1 MRHALALVMVASL
14 QLLVACGPADRGSA
28 IAEPGDEAVTAQA
41 GLLTF
46 EQAADEFILDAV
58 DWMTTVEDSRQT
70 VALGG
75 YRFTDS
81 TSAQIRNGMRNS
93 ISWVTSPA
101 RGAHEREGLSTL
113 GMCMTAYAM
122 KEAYW
127 RVDSTRRGYI
137 ESNLKFLQRALIGMQ
152 NRTSGNIAQYAFPA
166 TRDSTQY
173 SVKTNAI
180 CGLTFIELYW
190 FWKARAEA
198 VPTDTLLP
206 LYRDDAQ
213 QAAKEVRVFLKRMQQ
228 PTTLPTLTSLP
239 LSISAPDANGDGI
252 YDGIFEEVRGGKLV
266 LATATWGAMAG
277 RYFKK
282 LAEQNWLTAAETTDL
297 LNRANGMKTFF
308 AHALN
313 IGAEHFSPRY
323 TCPTS
328 ACQYKFMEIGD
339 SIAKVAGCNNVNG
352 NTPGNCPNGGD
363 GQWHGRLA
371 PSVDSTPG
379 PLYDN
384 LNGTDPVQWALNAL
398 YGMDPAF
405 NGSHFSHYFS
415 DAAGGAKQVH
425 STNDTYYL
433 MNDSLKRDIFLG
445 LGTYIA
451 HGRVSPTATNVFQL
465 YTSGNEIAHYVR
477 KDTEYQVVTSN
488 YGDNAVSAWAPAG
501 RWASANTT
509 LLKEYPSNPTTA
521 VVFGTEYDFG
531 TLSHLAHWAMK
542 YEKDAATGVVTLSP
556 KVSSTTSRVTVSS
569 ENLASTL
576 CRVLR
581 ARWGTSEC
589 TM

>member
-1 MRHALALVMVASL
+1 MM
-14 QLLVACGPADRGSA
+14 VACGQADRGSTV
-28 IAEPGDEAVTAQA
+28 AEPGGEVVTTQSD
-41 GLLTF
+41 LLTF
-46 EQAADEFILDAV
+46 EQAADEFIRDAI
-58 DWMTTVEDSRQT
+58 DWMITVEDTSQT
-70 VALGG
+70 VPLGG
-75 YRFTDS
+75 YSFTDN

-93 ISWVTSPA
+93 ISWATSPT
-101 RGAHEREGLSTL
+101 RGAHEREGLTNL

-122 KEAYW
+122 KEAYS
-127 RVDSTRRGYI
+127 RVDPTRREYI
-137 ESNLKFLQRALIGMQ
+137 ESNLKFLQRALIGTQ

-180 CGLTFIELYW
+180 CGLAFIELYW
-190 FWKARAEA
+190 FWKTRAEA
-198 VPTDTLLP
+198 DPTDTLLP
-206 LYRDDAQ
+206 LYRNDAQ
-213 QAAKEVRVFLKRMQQ
+213 QAAKEIRVFLKRMQQ

-239 LSISAPDANGDGI
+239 LSINVPDSNGDGI
-252 YDGIFEEVRGGKLV
+252 YDGIFEEIRGGKLV

-282 LAEQNWLTAAETTDL
+282 LAEQNWLTASENADL
-297 LNRANGMKTFF
+297 LNRANGMKAFF
-308 AHALN
+308 ARALN
-313 IGAEHFSPRY
+313 IGAEHFSPTY

-363 GQWHGRLA
+363 GQWHGRHA
-371 PSVDSTPG
+371 PSVDATPG
-379 PLYDN
+379 PLFEN

-398 YGMDPAF
+398 YAIDPAF
-405 NGSHFSHYFS
+405 NGSHFSKYFS
-415 DAAGGAKQVH
+415 DTGGGAKQAH
-425 STNDTYYL
+425 NTNDTYYL
-433 MNDSLKRDIFLG
+433 MNDTLKRDIFLG

-465 YTSGNEIAHYVR
+465 YTSGTDIAHYVR

-488 YGDNAVSAWAPAG
+488 YGDNAVAAWAPAG

-509 LLKEYPSNPTTA
+509 LIKEYTSDPTTE
-521 VVFGTEYDFG
+521 VVFGTKYDFDN
-531 TLSHLAHWAMK
+531 LSHLAHWAMK
-542 YEKDAATGVVTLSP
+542 YEKDATTGVVTLSP
-556 KVSSTTSRVTVSS
+556 KISSTTSKVTVSS